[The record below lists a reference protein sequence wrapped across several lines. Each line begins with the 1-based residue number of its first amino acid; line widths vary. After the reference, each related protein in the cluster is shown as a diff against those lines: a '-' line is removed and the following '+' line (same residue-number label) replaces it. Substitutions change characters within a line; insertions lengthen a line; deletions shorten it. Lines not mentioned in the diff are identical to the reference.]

1 MINEIW
7 AMFCEVAFWGWVVSV
22 AGFLYFS
29 FPSHGTFARKP
40 ALAWGGA
47 FLFSYAAWAFAMV
60 RF

>member
-1 MINEIW
+1 
-7 AMFCEVAFWGWVVSV
+7 MFCEVAFWGWVVSV